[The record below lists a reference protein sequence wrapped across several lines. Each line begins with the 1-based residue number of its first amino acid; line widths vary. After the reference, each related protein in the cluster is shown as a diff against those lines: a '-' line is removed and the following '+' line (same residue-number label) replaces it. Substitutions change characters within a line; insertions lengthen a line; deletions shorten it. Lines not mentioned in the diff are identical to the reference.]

1 MFDVVIS
8 GAGPAGS
15 RCAQILA
22 ENGFDVAL
30 LEKDVNWRK
39 PCGGAVSSRIF
50 KYYPKLRKLNYSPI
64 TGMTIY
70 SGDYH
75 KISYSWKN
83 VRDYSINVDRLEFDN
98 FIRTTAIDAGA
109 HLFDKNL
116 SIDFVTKN
124 KKKLE

>member
-1 MFDVVIS
+1 MFDAVIS

-50 KYYPKLRKLNYSPI
+50 KYYPKLRKLNC
-64 TGMTIY
+64 
-70 SGDYH
+70 
-75 KISYSWKN
+75 
-83 VRDYSINVDRLEFDN
+83 
-98 FIRTTAIDAGA
+98 
-109 HLFDKNL
+109 
-116 SIDFVTKN
+116 
-124 KKKLE
+124 KKWNCTYLIHHFLYKEYF